1 MNMFFETLITLVIA
15 IIIVGAV
22 WMIYGKFVTP
32 VKAGNGEKL
41 YTIIYA
47 NGSAP
52 DLSRTVDSMLWLL
65 NSGRIDME
73 IVIVDGGLDDESRK
87 IAELLANGYGPVK
100 TCKASKLVEIFNDDT
115 EELCPKRNM
124 TK

>member
-1 MNMFFETLITLVIA
+1 MNMFFETSITLVIA

-22 WMIYGKFVTP
+22 WVIYGRFVMP

-73 IVIVDGGLDDESRK
+73 IVIVDGGLDAESRK
-87 IAELLANGYGPVK
+87 IAELRANGYGPVK
-100 TCKASKLVEIFNDDT
+100 TCKASNLVELLPEET
-115 EELCPKRNM
+115 EEICLKK
-124 TK
+124 TLIK